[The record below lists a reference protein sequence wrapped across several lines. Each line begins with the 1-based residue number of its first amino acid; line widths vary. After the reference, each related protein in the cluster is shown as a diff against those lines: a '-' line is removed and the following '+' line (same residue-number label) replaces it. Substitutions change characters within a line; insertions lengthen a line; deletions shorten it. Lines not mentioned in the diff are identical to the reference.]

1 MNLENFTRRLRNF
14 FLPERTEWG
23 IMLIA
28 DFQTS
33 SDEMP
38 QRIKDILAAMTDL
51 KGSKKLHF
59 VFFLNVQLK
68 LLKKIIP
75 LPVDLKNKDEEIFY
89 TVVFDNSN
97 EVLKIQRYDL
107 SKVSGMK
114 KLFNIYKRKK
124 TARHNCLITW
134 GDGFVYSFFS
144 RKEENEITPR
154 NEINDYL
161 KQVLDAN
168 AYNFFYN
175 NFNATE
181 GTPNTGTEFIKP
193 FSKYNLSIYEL
204 KMAIDRSLHRKFEV
218 TFMQNCGMAYYQTL
232 ITSSFYTKSLI
243 ASANRVFIDSFN
255 FPELINS
262 LKNSNDEII
271 PGNLSKMICAMSR
284 NAFNSFTLSNY
295 FKFKELI
302 NSLGRNFIA
311 LLETE
316 NKAELIRA
324 IRGECTDLTA
334 TPAFKII
341 ELFELCS
348 KTIERNN
355 DITSDLKNTCEQ
367 LIEFKKQN
375 DWGHVSIF
383 FPQSKD
389 DFQGISLLNID
400 KLDLNV
406 LDQEFLRNHTW
417 DLFIQK
423 YINKVLMLHSTQ

>member
-1 MNLENFTRRLRNF
+1 MNLENFTRRVKNF
-14 FLPERTEWG
+14 FLPERTELG

-28 DFQTS
+28 DFQTD

-38 QRIKDILAAMTDL
+38 QRIKNILSAMTDL
-51 KGSKKLHF
+51 KESKKLYF
-59 VFFLNVQLK
+59 SFFLNVQLK

-75 LPVDLKNKDEEIFY
+75 LPGDLNDKDEEIFY
-89 TVVFDNSN
+89 TAVFDNSN
-97 EVLKIQRYDL
+97 EVLQIQRYDL

-114 KLFNIYKRKK
+114 KLFDIYKRKK
-124 TARHNCLITW
+124 PARYNCLITW

-144 RKEENEITPR
+144 RKEENGVIPR

-161 KQVLDAN
+161 KQVLETKTYD
-168 AYNFFYN
+168 FFYN
-175 NFNATE
+175 NFNTDKS
-181 GTPNTGTEFIKP
+181 PSNTSTEFIKP
-193 FSKYNLSIYEL
+193 FSKHNLSIYEL
-204 KMAIDRSLHRKFEV
+204 KMAIERSLHRKFEV

-232 ITSSFYTKSLI
+232 ITSSFYTRGLI
-243 ASANRVFIDSFN
+243 ASANRVYIDSFN
-255 FPELINS
+255 FPDLINN

-271 PGNLSKMICAMSR
+271 PGDLSKMICAMSK
-284 NAFNSFTLSNY
+284 NTFNFFTLSNY

-311 LLETE
+311 LLEME

-324 IRGECTDLTA
+324 IRTECTDLTA

-348 KTIERNN
+348 KTLDRNN
-355 DITSDLKNTCEQ
+355 DITSDLRKTCEE
-367 LIEFKKQN
+367 LIDFKKQN

-389 DFQGISLLNID
+389 DFQGLSLLDID

-406 LDQEFLRNHTW
+406 LDQEFLKNHTW

-423 YINKVLMLHSTQ
+423 YINKVLLLPAA

>member
-1 MNLENFTRRLRNF
+1 
-14 FLPERTEWG
+14 
-23 IMLIA
+23 
-28 DFQTS
+28 
-33 SDEMP
+33 
-38 QRIKDILAAMTDL
+38 MTHL
-51 KGSKKLHF
+51 KESKKLHF
-59 VFFLNVQLK
+59 CFFLNVQLK
-68 LLKKIIP
+68 LLKKIIS
-75 LPVDLKNKDEEIFY
+75 LPDDLKDKDEKIFY

-97 EVLKIQRYDL
+97 EVLQIQRYDL

-114 KLFNIYKRKK
+114 KLFDIYKRKK
-124 TARHNCLITW
+124 PARHNCLITW

-144 RKEENEITPR
+144 RKEENEVTPR

-161 KQVLDAN
+161 KQVLDAK
-168 AYNFFYN
+168 AYKFFYN
-175 NFNATE
+175 NFNTTE
-181 GTPNTGTEFIKP
+181 GLPNTGTEFIKP
-193 FSKYNLSIYEL
+193 FSRYNLSIYEL
-204 KMAIDRSLHRKFEV
+204 KLAIDRSFHRKFEV

-232 ITSSFYTKSLI
+232 ITSSFYTRSLI
-243 ASANRVFIDSFN
+243 ASANRVSIDSFD

-262 LKNSNDEII
+262 LKNSSDEIM
-271 PGNLSKMICAMSR
+271 PSNLSKMICGISR
-284 NAFNSFTLSNY
+284 NAFSSFTLSNY

-302 NSLGRNFIA
+302 NSLGRNFID
-311 LLETE
+311 LLEME
-316 NKAELIRA
+316 NKGELIQA
-324 IRGECTDLTA
+324 IRIGCTDLTS

-348 KTIERNN
+348 KTLERNN

-389 DFQGISLLNID
+389 DFQGISLLDID

-406 LDQEFLRNHTW
+406 LDQEFLKNHTW

-423 YINKVLMLHSTQ
+423 YINKILLLPAA